1 MEVLINTAIDVALLY
16 YENKTKP
23 TVAVESAA
31 LFQSKVNLVTDAI
44 FLGLGNFVL
53 SEIANP
59 YPESLLGGGLSNR
72 LNTSLKAAYY
82 PVSSALMFSAY
93 SNMMYNNSYIR
104 SLSISAPIMIGET
117 YINYKM
123 MQEKKQEAQTAVQT
137 FFKGHDL
144 LGRPVS

>member
-16 YENKTKP
+16 YENKTKQ
-23 TVAVESAA
+23 TTEVSA

-59 YPESLLGGGLSNR
+59 NPDSLLGGGLSNR
-72 LNTSLKAAYY
+72 LHTSLKAAYY

-104 SLSISAPIMIGET
+104 SLTISAPIMIGET
-117 YINYKM
+117 YLNYNM
-123 MQEKKQEAQTAVQT
+123 LQEKKQEAQKNTQSYFA
-137 FFKGHDL
+137 GHTI
-144 LGRPVS
+144 LGKPKL